1 MTYFPGMF
9 DNESSNLLR
18 WEAGA
23 HRLFADWMGSILL
36 LLCTM
41 KQVKP
46 PFFPSLVPQLHPKGW
61 ILLSQYSLFQLMA
74 LPSWAFQTGDWGMS
88 SSLLC
93 PSSLHPDDGP
103 VYKHFSVTFCPFVP
117 ISWVLLKQV
126 ILFHP
131 EVAVPSRRQLSFKS
145 IPFYTPHENGHP
157 RIWLG
162 LAHNLIMSTS
172 PKALTASASQQQGE
186 GILVGSIVGRGR
198 VTSGRSPPLL
208 GWETL
213 QSFSLPSRTVTSV
226 PQTVATPSAW
236 VLG

>member
-1 MTYFPGMF
+1 MAMPHYHTNTLFSATDLRATASQLF
-9 DNESSNLLR
+9 TAENLEGSCRWLIFQECLMMDR
-18 WEAGA
+18 QICWEAGA

-61 ILLSQYSLFQLMA
+61 ILLSQYSLFQFMA

-172 PKALTASASQQQGE
+172 PKALPASASQQQGE
-186 GILVGSIVGRGR
+186 GILV
-198 VTSGRSPPLL
+198 
-208 GWETL
+208 
-213 QSFSLPSRTVTSV
+213 
-226 PQTVATPSAW
+226 
-236 VLG
+236 